1 LSAAVDDRRTELLRA
16 AADEVARLG
25 VDRVRL
31 RDVARAAGVSIG
43 LLQHYFET
51 RDGLVREAF
60 ELAALDHLRRHMAR
74 VTDDPW
80 ERLCAILDDV
90 VLAAD
95 AEREAVSWVDL
106 CASAIRHAELR
117 PTVARVQEGWR
128 ELLQT
133 ALEDGVAAG
142 CFDPPLDPGT
152 AATAINAL
160 IDGFELSL
168 AAGALELGD
177 RGAARELLLRSA
189 AVLAGHRAGTLA
201 A

>member
-1 LSAAVDDRRTELLRA
+1 MHDDRRAELLRA
-16 AADEVARLG
+16 AADEVARRG

-31 RDVARAAGVSIG
+31 RDVAKAAGVSIG

-60 ELAALDHLRRHMAR
+60 ELAALDSLRRNVAAAPY
-74 VTDDPW
+74 DPW
-80 ERLCAILDDV
+80 ERLCAVFDDI

-106 CASAIRHAELR
+106 CAGAIRHPELR

-128 ELLQT
+128 ELVLS
-133 ALEDGVAAG
+133 ALEDGVASG
-142 CFDPPLDPGT
+142 RFDPPLDPET

-160 IDGFELSL
+160 IDGVELSL

-177 RGAARELLLRSA
+177 RTAVRDLLIRSA
-189 AVLAGHRAGTLA
+189 AVLAGHLPGTVA

>member
-1 LSAAVDDRRTELLRA
+1 VDDRRLELLRA
-16 AADEVARLG
+16 AADEVARRG

-31 RDVARAAGVSIG
+31 RDVAKAAGVSIG

-60 ELAALDHLRRHMAR
+60 ELAALDSLRRHVAR
-74 VTDDPW
+74 APDDPW
-80 ERLCAILDDV
+80 ERLCAVLDDI
-90 VLAAD
+90 VLAGD

-106 CASAIRHAELR
+106 CASAIRHPELR

-128 ELLQT
+128 EIVQA
-133 ALEDGVAAG
+133 ALEDGVARG
-142 CFDPPLDPGT
+142 RFSPPLEPAT

-160 IDGFELSL
+160 IDGFELSV

-177 RGAARELLLRSA
+177 RTAARELLVRSA
-189 AVLAGHRAGTLA
+189 AVLAGHPAGTVA